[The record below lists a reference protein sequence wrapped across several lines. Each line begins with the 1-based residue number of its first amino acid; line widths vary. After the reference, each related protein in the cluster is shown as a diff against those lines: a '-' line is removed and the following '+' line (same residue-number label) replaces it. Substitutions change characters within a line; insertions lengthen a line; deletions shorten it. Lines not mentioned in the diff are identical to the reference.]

1 VCSSDLFQG
10 GKNMAG
16 FCVQCGTPL
25 IAGAK
30 FCEGCGA
37 AASGTGAAPSP
48 APPSPARV
56 FAAPATPAPVA
67 APVSQGSNTAVKI
80 ILIVVA
86 VFVFLSLLA
95 AGSCFYI
102 AYRVKKRA
110 HEFSRQMQ
118 LGTDAT
124 PYTGSK
130 EPCAMLTAS
139 EASAILGEPVQS
151 AEPSGDRACEYH
163 YGANG
168 GRILNI
174 EYTWQGGA
182 MTMGFT
188 RTAMK
193 GAVAGMNTFQ
203 SAEGIG
209 DEAYVLPMGSG
220 LLMRKG
226 DVLVHFDMRVNG
238 VSVEAAEKMARTIAG
253 RL

>member
-1 VCSSDLFQG
+1 
-10 GKNMAG
+10 MAG

-25 IAGAK
+25 VAGAK
-30 FCEGCGA
+30 FCEGCGMA
-37 AASGTGAAPSP
+37 TSGASAAPSP
-48 APPSPARV
+48 APPSPAPV
-56 FAAPATPAPVA
+56 YAAPAPPPPVA
-67 APVSQGSNTAVKI
+67 ATPPPAVSQGGSNTAVKV
-80 ILIVVA
+80 ILIVLA

-110 HEFSRQMQ
+110 HEFSREM
-118 LGTDAT
+118 GASAT

-130 EPCAMLTAS
+130 KPCAMLTAA

-151 AEPSGDRACEYH
+151 AEANGDMSCEYH
-163 YGANG
+163 FGAEG
-168 GRILNI
+168 SRLLNI
-174 EYTWQGGA
+174 EYTWQGGGLA
-182 MTMGFT
+182 MGIT
-188 RTAMK
+188 RAAMK

-203 SAEGIG
+203 SVAGIG

-238 VSVEAAEKMARTIAG
+238 IAVNAAESMARTIAD